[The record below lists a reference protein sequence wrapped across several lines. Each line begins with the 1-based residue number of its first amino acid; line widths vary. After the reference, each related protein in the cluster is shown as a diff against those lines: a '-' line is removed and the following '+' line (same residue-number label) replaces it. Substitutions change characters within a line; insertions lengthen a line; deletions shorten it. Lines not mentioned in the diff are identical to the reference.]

1 MSSEFNNRPRLRS
14 LVLLGGLFCLALSVS
29 TVLAEENIDA
39 APIVISQANST
50 RALTAVSMRQGLNST
65 THVFQPGAKTRITVF
80 ITNVELLSDEGM
92 TAFRADAEDGRH
104 YRYPLQIISLA
115 PTIERS
121 WVYAL
126 TLKLHNGM
134 GDVGD
139 VLLRVNWRGMSSNRV
154 RLAIGHEGDG
164 LKNDEGA
171 IPTPMPSSPPRIE
184 QIDSVGLPFTGDRVR
199 FMEQATFGP
208 NASLENQLRR
218 TSYSTWIFQQMEQK
232 RDANNGLRFSTFP
245 YPNLPLQPVSMTGCN
260 LDLICQRD
268 NYSMYPL
275 QNWFFREAIYGEDQQ
290 LRRRVSWA
298 MHQIFVVSGRETVQP
313 SRMVPYLQI
322 LDRHAFGNYRDL
334 LKDITLNPAMGNY
347 LDMAISTRQSPNEN
361 YAREILQLFSI
372 GLDMLN
378 PDGTPMLD
386 SQGNRIPTY
395 DQATVNGFT
404 KVFTGWSFC
413 EDTTVCPNRTPG
425 TPNFKDPM
433 LLRPANHD
441 QTAKQILSYPGA
453 VSTIPAGQTGEQDF
467 EAALDNIF
475 YHPNVAPFVSKLLIQ
490 QLVTSNPTP
499 AYIKRVADV
508 FNDQPGGGID
518 RGNLA
523 RVIRAILLDPEAR
536 GNNKTDPDYGHLKEP
551 VLFVTNVLRPF
562 SPTAN
567 INAAANC
574 NGLSDGVINGV
585 TIALD
590 QDVFNPPSVFNYY
603 SLDYTL
609 PNTNLFAP
617 EFAILTTGTA
627 LKRPNFIH
635 QMFGPGTNGA
645 TGITT
650 VQNQTITQNQIP
662 CGTRV
667 NLTRYLTLAQSDL
680 TGTLLVDTLN
690 RELMHGAMSP
700 VVRNEILTAVQAV
713 ASNNPLRRTQ
723 TAIYLITTSS
733 QYQVLR

>member
-1 MSSEFNNRPRLRS
+1 MSSEFNNRRLRS
-14 LVLLGGLFCLALSVS
+14 LVLLGVLFCLALSVS

-39 APIVISQANST
+39 APMVVSQANST
-50 RALTAVSMRQGLNST
+50 RALTAVSMRRGLDST
-65 THVFQPGAKTRITVF
+65 TRVFQPGAKTRITVF
-80 ITNVELLSDEGM
+80 ITNVELLSGEGA

-104 YRYPLQIISLA
+104 YRYPLQIVSVV
-115 PTIERS
+115 PTAERK

-126 TLKLHNGM
+126 TLKLHAGM

-164 LKNDEGA
+164 LKDDEGA
-171 IPTPMPSSPPRIE
+171 RPTPMPSSPPVFPAT
-184 QIDSVGLPFTGDRVR
+184 DAPGLPYTGDRVR
-199 FMEQATFGP
+199 FMEQATFGA
-208 NASLENQLRR
+208 NATLENQLRR
-218 TSYSTWIFQQMEQK
+218 TSLSTWISQQMEQK

-245 YPNLPLQPVSMTGCN
+245 YPNLPLQPINPTSCN
-260 LDLICQRD
+260 AICIRD
-268 NYSMYPL
+268 NYTMYPL
-275 QNWFFREAIYGEDQQ
+275 QNWFFREALYGEDQQ
-290 LRRRVSWA
+290 LRRRASWSL
-298 MHQIFVVSGRETVQP
+298 HQIFVVSGRETVQP
-313 SRMVPYLQI
+313 SRMIPYLQV

-334 LKDITLNPAMGNY
+334 LKNITLNPAMGNY

-372 GLDMLN
+372 GLNMLN

-395 DQATVNGFT
+395 DQTTVNGFT

-413 EDTTVCPNRTPG
+413 EDTTLCPNRTQG

-433 LLRPANHD
+433 LLKPADHD

-499 AYIKRVADV
+499 AYVKRIAEV
-508 FNDQPGGGID
+508 FNDQQGGGID
-518 RGNLA
+518 RGNLG

-567 INAAANC
+567 IGAAANC
-574 NGLSDGVINGV
+574 NGLSDGIINGV

-617 EFAILTTGTA
+617 EFAIMTTGTA

-635 QMFGPGTNGA
+635 QMFGPGTGGA
-645 TGITT
+645 
-650 VQNQTITQNQIP
+650 
-662 CGTRV
+662 
-667 NLTRYLTLAQSDL
+667 A
-680 TGTLLVDTLN
+680 
-690 RELMHGAMSP
+690 
-700 VVRNEILTAVQAV
+700 
-713 ASNNPLRRTQ
+713 
-723 TAIYLITTSS
+723 
-733 QYQVLR
+733 

>member
-1 MSSEFNNRPRLRS
+1 MSSEFNNRLRLRS

-50 RALTAVSMRQGLNST
+50 RALTALSMQRGLDST
-65 THVFQPGAKTRITVF
+65 TRVFQPGAKTRITVF
-80 ITNVELLSDEGM
+80 ITNVELLPGEGT

-104 YRYPLQIISLA
+104 YRYPLQIVSLA
-115 PTIERS
+115 PTAERS

-126 TLKLHNGM
+126 TLKLHTGM

-164 LKNDEGA
+164 LKDDEGA
-171 IPTPMPSSPPRIE
+171 IPTPMPGSPPVFPAT
-184 QIDSVGLPFTGDRVR
+184 DAPGLPYTGDRVR
-199 FMEQATFGP
+199 FMEQATFGA
-208 NASLENQLRR
+208 NATLENQLRR
-218 TSYSTWIFQQMEQK
+218 TSYSIWISEQMEQK
-232 RDANNGLRFSTFP
+232 RDANNGLRYSTFP
-245 YPNLPLQPVSMTGCN
+245 MPNPPLMPDIIMNCVGN
-260 LDLICQRD
+260 CQRD
-268 NYSMYPL
+268 NYTMYPL
-275 QNWFFREAIYGEDQQ
+275 QNWFFKEALYGEDQQ

-298 MHQIFVVSGRETVQP
+298 LHQIFVVSGRETVQP
-313 SRMVPYLQI
+313 SRMAPYIQV
-322 LDRHAFGNYRDL
+322 LDRHAFGNFRDL
-334 LKDITLNPAMGNY
+334 LRDITLNPAMGNY

-386 SQGNRIPTY
+386 NQGNRIPTY
-395 DQATVNGFT
+395 NQETVNGFT
-404 KVFTGWSFC
+404 KVFTGWRLCS
-413 EDTTVCPNRTPG
+413 TSVNCPGRVEG
-425 TPNFKDPM
+425 MRNFKDPM
-433 LLRPANHD
+433 ELVAANHD
-441 QTAKQILSYPGA
+441 QTAKQVLSYPGA

-499 AYIKRVADV
+499 AYVKRVADI
-508 FNDQPGGGID
+508 FNDQPGGID
-518 RGNLA
+518 RGNLG
-523 RVIRAILLDPEAR
+523 RVIRVILLDPEAR

-635 QMFGPGTNGA
+635 QMFGPGPGGA
-645 TGITT
+645 TGIT
-650 VQNQTITQNQIP
+650 VIPNQTTTQNQIL

-667 NLTRYLTLAQSDL
+667 NLTRYLSLAQSDL

-690 RELMHGAMSP
+690 RQLMHGAMSP
-700 VVRNEILTAVQAV
+700 AVRNEILTAVQAV
-713 ASNNPLRRTQ
+713 MSSNPLRRTQ

>member
-1 MSSEFNNRPRLRS
+1 MSSEFNNHSRLRP
-14 LVLLGGLFCLALSVS
+14 LALLGVLVCLALSVS
-29 TVLAEENIDA
+29 TVSAEENIDA

-50 RALTAVSMRQGLNST
+50 RALTAVSMRLGSPART
-65 THVFQPGAKTRITVF
+65 FQPGAKTRITVF
-80 ITNVELLSDEGM
+80 ITNIELLSGEGV

-115 PTIERS
+115 PTAERS

-126 TLKLHNGM
+126 TFKLHAGM

-171 IPTPMPSSPPRIE
+171 IPTPMPNSPPRLE
-184 QIDSVGLPFTGDRVR
+184 QINSVGLPFTGDRAR
-199 FMEQATFGP
+199 FMEQATFGA
-208 NASLENQLRR
+208 NATLENQLRR
-218 TSYSTWIFQQMEQK
+218 TSYSIWISDQMEQK
-232 RDANNGLRFSTFP
+232 RDAGNGLRFSTFP
-245 YPNLPLQPVSMTGCN
+245 YPNLSLQPVAVPNTCN
-260 LDLICQRD
+260 PICQRD

-275 QNWFFREAIYGEDQQ
+275 QNWFFREALYGEDQQ

-298 MHQIFVVSGRETVQP
+298 LHQIFVVSGRETVQP
-313 SRMVPYLQI
+313 SRMIPYLQI
-322 LDRHAFGNYRDL
+322 LDRHAFGNFRDL

-347 LDMAISTRQSPNEN
+347 LDMAISTRQNPNEN

-378 PDGTPMLD
+378 PNGTLMLD

-413 EDTTVCPNRTPG
+413 EDSAVCPNRTQG
-425 TPNFKDPM
+425 TPNFIDPM

-475 YHPNVAPFVSKLLIQ
+475 YHPNVAPFVSKLLIRQ
-490 QLVTSNPTP
+490 FVTSNPTP
-499 AYIKRVADV
+499 AYVKRVADV

-518 RGNLA
+518 RGNLG

-562 SPTAN
+562 APSAN
-567 INAAANC
+567 TGAAANC
-574 NGLSDGVINGV
+574 NGLSDGVINGA

-627 LKRPNFIH
+627 LKRPNFIY

-645 TGITT
+645 TGITII
-650 VQNQTITQNQIP
+650 QNQTITQNQIP

-667 NLTRYLTLAQSDL
+667 NLTRYQSLAQSDL

-700 VVRNEILTAVQAV
+700 AVRNEILTAVQAV
-713 ASNNPLRRTQ
+713 ASNDSLRRTQ